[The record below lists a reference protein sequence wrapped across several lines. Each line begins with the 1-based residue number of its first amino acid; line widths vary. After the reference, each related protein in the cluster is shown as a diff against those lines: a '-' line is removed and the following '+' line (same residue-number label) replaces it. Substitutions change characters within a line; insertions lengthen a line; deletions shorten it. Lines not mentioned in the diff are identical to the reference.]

1 MKRDKKPQSLKE
13 QLRLSFH
20 TVTDMVGRDIE
31 KRRQAFTAAEH
42 FSVENNS
49 FKHRGTHTYIKNVKR
64 HINLSLGSNE
74 GYKSTLLP

>member
-1 MKRDKKPQSLKE
+1 MKRKEMPQSLKE

-20 TVTDMVGRDIE
+20 TITDRVGRDIE

-49 FKHRGTHTYIKNVKR
+49 FKHGGTHLYKELKR
-64 HINLSLGSNE
+64 NINLSLGSNE
-74 GYKSTLLP
+74 GYKSTLLA